1 MGSPKALLSWEGE
14 TFLDRLIGVMGSV
27 CRQVIVVLGYHAR
40 EIRAGVHRDATF
52 VVNAAPERGQLSSL
66 QCALRAMP
74 AESDAFLFTPV
85 DYPAIAASTVVQ
97 LEAALAEHGGALIAI
112 PRYAGRRGHPV
123 ACRGRLAEEFLAL
136 PETGKASE
144 VIHAHLEQAVYVDV
158 SDGGIL
164 TDIDDRQAYE
174 ALLASRA

>member
-52 VVNAAPERGQLSSL
+52 VVNAEPERGQLSSL
-66 QCALRAMP
+66 QCALRALP
-74 AESDAFLFTPV
+74 ADSEAFLFTPV
-85 DYPAIAASTVVQ
+85 DYPAIAASTVAQ
-97 LEAALAEHGGALIAI
+97 LEGALAKHGEALIAI
-112 PRYAGRRGHPV
+112 PRFAGKRGHPV
-123 ACRGRLAEEFLAL
+123 ACRATLAEEFLAL

-144 VIHAHLEQAVYVDV
+144 VIHAHREQAVYVDV

-174 ALLASRA
+174 ALFASRA